1 MILSLKLGKL
11 SLSILA
17 TGSNPVRLTVV
28 DEIRNFCVT
37 SQLVELKQLEEV
49 LALAS

>member
-1 MILSLKLGKL
+1 MEPKLGVVFLK
-11 SLSILA
+11 
-17 TGSNPVRLTVV
+17 RLTVV

-37 SQLVELKQLEEV
+37 SQLEDSKQIEEI